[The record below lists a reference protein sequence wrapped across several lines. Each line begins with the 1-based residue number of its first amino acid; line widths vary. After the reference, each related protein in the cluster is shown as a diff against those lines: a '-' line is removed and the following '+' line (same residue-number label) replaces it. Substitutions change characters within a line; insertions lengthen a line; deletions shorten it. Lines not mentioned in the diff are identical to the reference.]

1 VEKKE
6 YPPHRGSLKEDND
19 YAEYTSLSSEYW
31 LARNPVANQVFITDV
46 SVNSK
51 SVTIRE
57 CKTEKG
63 FFKERELKSDT
74 SDNPVV

>member
-1 VEKKE
+1 MQVQ
-6 YPPHRGSLKEDND
+6 PRKEDNKPSGKSIKTEDD
-19 YAEYTSLSSEYW
+19 YEEFTSLSSDYW

-63 FFKERELKSDT
+63 FFKDREGK
-74 SDNPVV
+74 